1 MQIGLLRESKDREL
15 RVALLPENVEWLA
28 RHGHRVR
35 VQSGAG
41 EGSGLP
47 DGLYRQAGAE
57 VVADAAAVIGASELI
72 TKVKEPTA
80 GEISMMQSGQIVWSY
95 LHLAP
100 DPEGTRRI
108 LEADVIAIGYETV
121 QAADGTLPILVPM
134 SEVAGRLAVQIGAH
148 WLQGDQGGRGILLGG
163 VPGVDRGRVTILG
176 AGVVGTAAVRIAY
189 GLGADVTVL
198 DLDHRRLAHLYD
210 IYHGELHTLFSNPGN
225 LERSVT
231 RADLLIGAVL
241 VPGARAPV
249 LVSREQVASMS
260 TGAVIVDVAV
270 DQGGC
275 VETTHT
281 THFSDPVYRVDGVL
295 HYGVANIPGAVP
307 RTSTFALANASF
319 PYLQQVAERGLVAAL
334 RADPALARGVN
345 CWCGSVTHPGIAG
358 AQDLPCEAAPWD
370 RHEG

>member
-1 MQIGLLRESKDREL
+1 MRIGLLRESKDREL
-15 RVALLPENVEWLA
+15 RVALLPENVQWLT
-28 RHGHRVR
+28 RHGHPVR
-35 VQSGAG
+35 MQSGAG
-41 EGSGLP
+41 EGSGLT
-47 DGLYRQAGAE
+47 DDQYRKAGAE
-57 VVADAAAVIGASELI
+57 VVEEPADVIAGSDLI

-80 GEISMMQSGQIVWSY
+80 AEVAMMQPGQVVWSY
-95 LHLAP
+95 LHLAA
-100 DPEGTRRI
+100 DEELLRRI
-108 LEADVIAIGYETV
+108 LEAEIIALGFETV
-121 QAADGTLPILVPM
+121 QASDGTLPILVPM

-148 WLQGDQGGRGILLGG
+148 WLQGDQGGRGVLLGG

-231 RADLLIGAVL
+231 QADLVIGAVL

-249 LVSREQVASMS
+249 LVSREWVSRMNP
-260 TGAVIVDVAV
+260 GAVIVDVAV

-275 VETTHT
+275 VETTRVTSH
-281 THFSDPVYRVDGVL
+281 SDPVYRVEGVL

-319 PYLQQVAERGLVAAL
+319 PYLQDLAERGLEEAL
-334 RADPALARGVN
+334 RADPSLARGVN
-345 CWCGSVTHPGIAG
+345 CWRGRVTHEEVAL
-358 AQDLPCEAAPWD
+358 AQDRPYAEAPW
-370 RHEG
+370 RASRP